1 MSIFNQLQQNFPQLD
16 FKYQYN
22 LTPQTYFK
30 IGGEAEVYLELNQRE
45 QIIEVVSFCKKNDI
59 KLTILGGASNVVIS
73 DSGISGLV
81 LHLKNDQLV
90 ILNQIAEDSKLLIKV
105 GAGLKTALLVKKT
118 IDLGCTG
125 LEFFLGVPGTV
136 GGAVFNNAHYLENL
150 ISDHI
155 YQVEIITQAGEV
167 KTINNQECRFE
178 YDSSRFHNTNE
189 TILEVIFALKK
200 GSLKNSQE
208 LIKKATQYRADTQ
221 PLGLPSSGCIF
232 KNTPNSPYL
241 KKLFPEFKNNLF
253 ISAGF
258 LIDKAGLKGIR
269 VGGVEVSNKHAA
281 FFINIE
287 NGTVADLKKLVKL
300 VKNKVKDKFGVELK
314 EEIFYLS

>member
-16 FKYQYN
+16 FKHQYN

-30 IGGEAEVYLELNQRE
+30 IGGEAEVYLELSQRE
-45 QIIEVVSFCKKNDI
+45 QIIEVITFCKKNNI

-73 DSGISGLV
+73 DNGISGLV

-90 ILNQIAEDSKLLIKV
+90 VLNQIAENGKLLIKV

-125 LEFFLGVPGTV
+125 LELFLGVPGTV

-167 KTINNQECRFE
+167 ETINNQECQFE

-189 TILEVIFALKK
+189 IILEVIFALKK
-200 GSLKNSQE
+200 GSLKDSQE
-208 LIKKATQYRADTQ
+208 LIKKATRYRAGTQ

-241 KKLFPEFKNNLF
+241 KKLFPKFRNNLF
-253 ISAGF
+253 ISAGL

-287 NGTVADLKKLVKL
+287 NGTAVDLKKLVKL